1 MEDTISLLFFVLF
14 LVFLILFIR
23 SNKKVTSVSTEN
35 NQLRRQLLDLQELIA
50 EQDAKMLVM
59 TKEIE
64 RLEIENLRFVLNPHS
79 FRNTLNSIQNLANR
93 TQKSVMGLSA
103 IMDFMLYD
111 SLQPL
116 VSLDKELDFLRQYVG
131 LYVLQLRAG
140 IRKELKTDL
149 AEFSGFAE
157 HHLVAPMITAS
168 FVENAFKHGDMDSD
182 DSFIVVQISV
192 VDIHTIVFSVR
203 NKMKYTKTSEPSGLG
218 LQTLTKRLNK
228 LYPSKFHL
236 EGFASNGTYIASLR
250 LELHEKDAV
259 VRAH

>member
-1 MEDTISLLFFVLF
+1 MEETATFLFFILF
-14 LVFLILFIR
+14 VIFLILFIR
-23 SNKKVTSVSTEN
+23 SNNQVNKIKTEN
-35 NQLRRQLLDLQELIA
+35 AHLRKQVLNLKELIA
-50 EQDAKMLVM
+50 EQDSKMLWM
-59 TKEIE
+59 AKEIE

-93 TQKSVMGLSA
+93 TQKSVLGLSA

-111 SLQPL
+111 SLQPV
-116 VSLDKELDFLRQYVG
+116 VSLDKELDFLKQYVD

-157 HHLVAPMITAS
+157 RHLIAPMITAS

-192 VDIHTIVFSVR
+192 VDMHSIVFSVR
-203 NKMKYTKTSEPSGLG
+203 NKMKSTKTSGPSGLG

-228 LYPSKFHL
+228 LYPGKFHL
-236 EGFASNGTYIASLR
+236 ENSASNGTYLAALK

-259 VRAH
+259 VHPH